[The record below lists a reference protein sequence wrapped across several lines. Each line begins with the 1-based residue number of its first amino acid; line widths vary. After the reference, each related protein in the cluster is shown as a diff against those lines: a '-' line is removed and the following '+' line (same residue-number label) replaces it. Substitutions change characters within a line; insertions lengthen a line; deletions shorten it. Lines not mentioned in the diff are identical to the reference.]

1 MLELDAGCQLRY
13 DLKEGMKFLQRLSLT
28 VMTEPS
34 GSQQIIMQDQSL
46 QEQCSEMLKRIRG
59 YLEFCYHVKTTDIAE
74 WCVGDEILVFRE
86 KLLKSEIDLADLS
99 LALIGKKA
107 SVKYS
112 SDHVQASNV
121 GLLVCDISYL
131 GSNKE
136 VVLSAEIYRAFFP
149 VSREG
154 VKTMIWEIPPAG
166 WLILQLPTAQAG
178 PHNSHGRT

>member
-59 YLEFCYHVKTTDIAE
+59 YLEFCYHVKTTDISE

-99 LALIGKKA
+99 LALIGKKE

-178 PHNSHGRT
+178 PRN